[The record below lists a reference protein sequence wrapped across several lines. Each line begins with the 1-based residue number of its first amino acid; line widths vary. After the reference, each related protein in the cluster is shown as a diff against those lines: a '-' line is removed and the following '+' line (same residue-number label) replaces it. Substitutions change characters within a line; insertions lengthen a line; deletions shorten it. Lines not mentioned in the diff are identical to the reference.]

1 MTLSHNRGRFSV
13 VIEVGSVKNHR
24 RITGTVPLTRRN
36 DIIYNKVNKKRY
48 KIIIDRIS
56 VKGYRSFKVLSLKLR
71 KINLLLCSNGAGHEN
86 THQNYSVTDHSLFVG
101 NLLRKEKRSKGHD
114 CCSLRDVIDQRSAR
128 PYCDDPHQLCLRTR
142 QRNVQWRSHLESR

>member
-1 MTLSHNRGRFSV
+1 MTLSHNRGRFSVVFRSFFGRFSV

-36 DIIYNKVNKKRY
+36 DIIYNKVNKKKY

-71 KINLLLCSNGAGHEN
+71 KINLLIGSNGAGHNKQRPNRGECP
-86 THQNYSVTDHSLFVG
+86 LF
-101 NLLRKEKRSKGHD
+101 NEW
-114 CCSLRDVIDQRSAR
+114 
-128 PYCDDPHQLCLRTR
+128 PTR
-142 QRNVQWRSHLESR
+142 LEQI

>member
-13 VIEVGSVKNHR
+13 VFRSLLKLVRS
-24 RITGTVPLTRRN
+24 RITEESQGPLTRSN

-71 KINLLLCSNGAGHEN
+71 KINLLLGSNGAGHNKQRPNRGECP
-86 THQNYSVTDHSLFVG
+86 LF
-101 NLLRKEKRSKGHD
+101 NEW
-114 CCSLRDVIDQRSAR
+114 
-128 PYCDDPHQLCLRTR
+128 PTR
-142 QRNVQWRSHLESR
+142 LEQI